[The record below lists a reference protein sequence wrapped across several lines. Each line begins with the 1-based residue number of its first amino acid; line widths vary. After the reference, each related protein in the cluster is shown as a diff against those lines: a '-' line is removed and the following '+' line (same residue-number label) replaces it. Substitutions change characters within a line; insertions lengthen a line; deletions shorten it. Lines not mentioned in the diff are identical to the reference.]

1 MSDITMT
8 NEYIIEKT
16 KAVDPHIV
24 VHGTSDKPYYAI
36 MYYDVSDKQWYRGSY
51 GSSNLDY
58 VFEQLN
64 THFEVITTKDE
75 IIEAYEALTN
85 AGYVT
90 IHDNTNNLVTIKI

>member
-36 MYYDVSDKQWYRGSY
+36 MYYDVSDKQWYIGSY
-51 GSSNLDY
+51 G
-58 VFEQLN
+58 
-64 THFEVITTKDE
+64 
-75 IIEAYEALTN
+75 
-85 AGYVT
+85 
-90 IHDNTNNLVTIKI
+90 

>member
-1 MSDITMT
+1 MGDIQVY
-8 NEYIIEKT
+8 NIEKT

-36 MYYDVSDKQWYRGSY
+36 TYYDVSDKQWYRGSY
-51 GSSNLDY
+51 GSKNLDY

-64 THFEVITTKDE
+64 THFEVVTTKDE
-75 IIEAYEALTN
+75 IIEACEALTN
-85 AGYVT
+85 GGYVT